1 LIYSYRVYVLPLLRL
16 VCANMRIKSLGW
28 SSFSLSNDNISI
40 LTDPVALK
48 ESGIGLPKC
57 KADVVLFSQ
66 RNLYGKEDIL
76 REYELEKKIEPDH
89 RDNIFEISSPGE
101 YEIGGMMIRRGID
114 LPFYTIDEGN
124 LRVVY
129 VGVIDNSLDVSKTKD
144 LGDVDVLILP
154 IGNGDLFIDY
164 EKIEKILNYID
175 PTVLLPCAYKM
186 DGLKVGKNI
195 KSRDDFIKYF
205 GFTNVKE
212 QSSLNV
218 TSTVEQ
224 ESKIM
229 EVIFLN

>member
-1 LIYSYRVYVLPLLRL
+1 
-16 VCANMRIKSLGW
+16 M
-28 SSFSLSNDNISI
+28 SI

-66 RNLYGKEDIL
+66 RDLYGKEDIL

-129 VGVIDNSLDVSKTKD
+129 MGVIDNSLDVSKTKD

-175 PTVLLPCAYKM
+175 PTVLLPCAYKT
-186 DGLKVGKNI
+186 DGLKVGKDI

-205 GFTNVKE
+205 GFNVKE

>member
-1 LIYSYRVYVLPLLRL
+1 
-16 VCANMRIKSLGW
+16 MKIKSLGW

-66 RNLYGKEDIL
+66 RDLYGKEDIL

-129 VGVIDNSLDVSKTKD
+129 MGVIDNSLDVSKTKD

-175 PTVLLPCAYKM
+175 PTVLLPCAYKT
-186 DGLKVGKNI
+186 DGLKVGKDI

-218 TSTVEQ
+218 SSTVEQ

>member
-1 LIYSYRVYVLPLLRL
+1 
-16 VCANMRIKSLGW
+16 MKIKSLGW

-66 RNLYGKEDIL
+66 RDLYGKEDIL

-124 LRVVY
+124 LRIVY
-129 VGVIDNSLDVSKTKD
+129 MGVIDNSLDVSKTKD

-164 EKIEKILNYID
+164 EKIEKILSYID
-175 PTVLLPCAYKM
+175 PTILLPCAYKR

>member
-1 LIYSYRVYVLPLLRL
+1 
-16 VCANMRIKSLGW
+16 MKIKSLGW
-28 SSFSLSNDNISI
+28 SSFCLSNDNMSI

-66 RNLYGKEDIL
+66 RDLYGKEDIL

-129 VGVIDNSLDVSKTKD
+129 MGVIDNSLDVSKTKD

-186 DGLKVGKNI
+186 DGLKVGKDI

>member
-1 LIYSYRVYVLPLLRL
+1 
-16 VCANMRIKSLGW
+16 MKIKSLGW
-28 SSFSLSNDNISI
+28 SSFCLSNDNISI

-66 RNLYGKEDIL
+66 RDLYGKEDIL

-129 VGVIDNSLDVSKTKD
+129 MGVIDNSLDVSKTKD

>member
-1 LIYSYRVYVLPLLRL
+1 
-16 VCANMRIKSLGW
+16 MKIKSLGW

-129 VGVIDNSLDVSKTKD
+129 MGVIDNSLDVSKTKD

-175 PTVLLPCAYKM
+175 PTVLLPCAYKT
-186 DGLKVGKNI
+186 DGLKVGKDI

>member
-1 LIYSYRVYVLPLLRL
+1 
-16 VCANMRIKSLGW
+16 MKIKSLGW
-28 SSFSLSNDNISI
+28 SSFCLSNDNISI

-66 RNLYGKEDIL
+66 RDLYGKEDIL
-76 REYELEKKIEPDH
+76 REYEIEKKIEPDH

-124 LRVVY
+124 LRIVY
-129 VGVIDNSLDVSKTKD
+129 MGVIDNSLDVSKTKD

-175 PTVLLPCAYKM
+175 PTVLLPCAYKT
-186 DGLKVGKNI
+186 DGLKVGKDI

>member
-1 LIYSYRVYVLPLLRL
+1 
-16 VCANMRIKSLGW
+16 MKIKSLGW
-28 SSFSLSNDNISI
+28 SSFCLSNDNMSI

-66 RNLYGKEDIL
+66 RDLYGKEDIL

-129 VGVIDNSLDVSKTKD
+129 MGVIDNSLDVSKTKD

-175 PTVLLPCAYKM
+175 PTVLLPCAYKT
-186 DGLKVGKNI
+186 DGLKVGKDI

-218 TSTVEQ
+218 SSTVEQ

>member
-1 LIYSYRVYVLPLLRL
+1 
-16 VCANMRIKSLGW
+16 MKIKSLGW
-28 SSFSLSNDNISI
+28 SSFCLSNDNISI

-66 RNLYGKEDIL
+66 RDLYGKEDIL
-76 REYELEKKIEPDH
+76 REYEIEKKIEPDH

-129 VGVIDNSLDVSKTKD
+129 MGVIDNSLDVSKTKD

-175 PTVLLPCAYKM
+175 PTVLLPCAYKT
-186 DGLKVGKNI
+186 DGLKVGKDI

>member
-1 LIYSYRVYVLPLLRL
+1 
-16 VCANMRIKSLGW
+16 MRIKSLGW

-129 VGVIDNSLDVSKTKD
+129 MGVIDNSLDVSKTKD

-175 PTVLLPCAYKM
+175 PTVLLPCAYKT
-186 DGLKVGKNI
+186 DGLKVGKDI

>member
-1 LIYSYRVYVLPLLRL
+1 
-16 VCANMRIKSLGW
+16 MKIKSLGW
-28 SSFSLSNDNISI
+28 SSFCLSNDNISI

-66 RNLYGKEDIL
+66 RDLYGKEDIL

-129 VGVIDNSLDVSKTKD
+129 MGVIDNSLDVSKTKD

-186 DGLKVGKNI
+186 DGLKVGKDI

>member
-1 LIYSYRVYVLPLLRL
+1 
-16 VCANMRIKSLGW
+16 MKIKSLGW
-28 SSFSLSNDNISI
+28 SSFCLSNDNMSI

-76 REYELEKKIEPDH
+76 KEYEIEKKIEPDH

-129 VGVIDNSLDVSKTKD
+129 MGVIDNSLDVSKTKD

-175 PTVLLPCAYKM
+175 PTVLLPCAYKT
-186 DGLKVGKNI
+186 DGLKVGKDI

>member
-1 LIYSYRVYVLPLLRL
+1 
-16 VCANMRIKSLGW
+16 MKIKSLGW
-28 SSFSLSNDNISI
+28 SSFCLSNDNMSI

-66 RNLYGKEDIL
+66 RDLYGKEDIL

-129 VGVIDNSLDVSKTKD
+129 MGVIDNSLDVSKTKD

>member
-1 LIYSYRVYVLPLLRL
+1 
-16 VCANMRIKSLGW
+16 MKIKSLGW
-28 SSFSLSNDNISI
+28 SSFCLSNDNISI

-66 RNLYGKEDIL
+66 RDLYGKEDIL
-76 REYELEKKIEPDH
+76 REYEIEKKIEPDH

-124 LRVVY
+124 LRIVY
-129 VGVIDNSLDVSKTKD
+129 MGVIDNSLDVSKTKD

-186 DGLKVGKNI
+186 DGLKVGKDI

>member
-1 LIYSYRVYVLPLLRL
+1 
-16 VCANMRIKSLGW
+16 MKIKSLGW
-28 SSFSLSNDNISI
+28 SSFCLSNDNMSI

-66 RNLYGKEDIL
+66 RDLYGKEDIL

-129 VGVIDNSLDVSKTKD
+129 MGVIDNSLDVSKTKD

-175 PTVLLPCAYKM
+175 PTVLLPCAYKT
-186 DGLKVGKNI
+186 DGLKVGKDI

-205 GFTNVKE
+205 GFNVKE

>member
-1 LIYSYRVYVLPLLRL
+1 
-16 VCANMRIKSLGW
+16 MKIKSLGW
-28 SSFSLSNDNISI
+28 SSFCLSNDNISI

-66 RNLYGKEDIL
+66 RDLYGKEDIL

-129 VGVIDNSLDVSKTKD
+129 MGVIDNSLDVSKTKD

-175 PTVLLPCAYKM
+175 PTVLLPCAYKT
-186 DGLKVGKNI
+186 DGLKVGKDI